1 MSDYIIRIQ
10 TDKDLGSEEFVR
22 GLLSGWFRE
31 VDENLRPE
39 FFDLG
44 EPVRRSFAAEG
55 VDAAIDTWL
64 SNGMSLYLR
73 RRSKPKFLAATEW
86 FRREK
91 GRDPRLFP
99 WSVTIW
105 LSPLAGD
112 SATSDLLRFLIRH
125 FEPAFGLVTT
135 KRDYQD
141 KHFLTFEDFDGT
153 TEKYL
158 GQDILE
164 GDQILPGV
172 YWITYFGPW
181 SAEKLGRAHFAN
193 LNANIEEIG
202 GGYLTSAYSFSS
214 EAGSPPAREKE
225 NQITTQLG
233 KKHFFDKEL
242 VNIDGLKT
250 DPEAAR
256 VVEEK
261 IQQIK
266 AHRSGNE

>member
-10 TDKDLGSEEFVR
+10 TDKDLGSEKFVR

-55 VDAAIDTWL
+55 VDAAIHTWL

-112 SATSDLLRFLIRH
+112 GATSDLLRFLIRH
-125 FEPAFGLVTT
+125 FEPAFGLITT
-135 KRDYQD
+135 KRDYQG
-141 KHFLTFEDFDGT
+141 KHFPTFEDIDGT

-164 GDQILPGV
+164 KDQRLPGV
-172 YWITYFGPW
+172 YWTTYFGPW
-181 SAEKLGRAHFAN
+181 AVDRIGGSHFAN
-193 LNANIEEIG
+193 LGSNVEEID
-202 GGYLTSAYSFSS
+202 GGYLTRAYLSSS
-214 EAGSPPAREKE
+214 EAGSPSAQEKE
-225 NQITTQLG
+225 NQLATQLG
-233 KKHFFDKEL
+233 KNHFFDKAM
-242 VNIDGLKT
+242 VNIDALRT
-250 DPEAAR
+250 DAETAEM
-256 VVEEK
+256 VEEK
-261 IQQIK
+261 IMQMKRQG
-266 AHRSGNE
+266 SGND